1 MTPLLRNL
9 LGSAAAAILV
19 LLAPAAPAQP
29 VAYPALKPIQ
39 LIVPFPPGGV
49 TDSSARLLAQEME
62 KILNQRIVVENKAG
76 AGGMIAGSF
85 VARSAPDGYT
95 VCFCTVNPAM
105 LATVVD
111 PNPPYQPLTDLAP
124 VGLVSKV
131 ENSLIARTG
140 LEANSL
146 QELIALAKARPGA
159 LTYATTGVGSFHHFI
174 GEYLATR
181 AGVRLL
187 HVPYKGEAPALQAVA
202 AGEVDLVVVSL
213 YSGDTL
219 VQQKRAKPLAVAQ
232 GERSV
237 RWPAVPTMQEAGF
250 PGLVAEAFAGLNVAA
265 GTPPAIIDTLNAA
278 MVQALKN
285 PALRKRFQD
294 DGNPPVGSSPAE
306 YGAFLRREAERWA
319 AVAKAANLKLERQ

>member
-1 MTPLLRNL
+1 MTPLLRTL
-9 LGSAAAAILV
+9 LGPAAAACFA
-19 LLAPAAPAQP
+19 LLAPAALAQP
-29 VAYPALKPIQ
+29 AAYPALKPIQ
-39 LIVPFPPGGV
+39 LVVPFPPGGV

-62 KILNQRIVVENKAG
+62 KVLNQRIVVENKAG

-146 QELIALAKARPGA
+146 PELM
-159 LTYATTGVGSFHHFI
+159 
-174 GEYLATR
+174 
-181 AGVRLL
+181 
-187 HVPYKGEAPALQAVA
+187 
-202 AGEVDLVVVSL
+202 VSL

-278 MVQALKN
+278 MVQALRN